1 MDNFRS
7 TDVLCGRGK
16 KFFDHEGNQNLRAT
30 VKLLKPEY
38 DTLDKKGKRSIQLQ
52 VFDKVIGK
60 FIKLENNKWI
70 EISQKRALEKIAQ
83 HFRSIAKDTS
93 LSDTKTPS
101 ELNVARSSDI
111 LTHLTQVID
120 NAETSCKTSTDV
132 IDFVKTYVAG
142 SGNILTQVNEFIDN
156 AEKSSETGTGTDV
169 IKGIKTLLE
178 SSKRHHD
185 HKTNL
190 ENLEDDSIIK
200 NKNKANVEYESNRL
214 YEAYSSIA
222 PSPITSASNSND
234 QLIPKVNKT
243 EQGKQDLPCL
253 GRFSRRFY
261 YDFDAKNVCSWKE
274 LEGRILP
281 DNIHRFHIIEAY
293 AFNCH
298 KIHQLDA
305 VNDKTNSQKKVYKCH
320 SCAWYTTVDRLKNG
334 GWQVRSAS
342 HRLSKKKCTSTCLC
356 SSTQKEKLSDQLF
369 FDCLFVREIVYS
381 CYDEAPAHIDGKVK
395 QHCHGMNL
403 PISQLPAERTRYKVY
418 SQLQVIYIEQRLKRQ
433 YEQLPQRLNEIGKQN
448 PQLSLTLQKDSLG
461 RFYRCFLGFPI
472 GLPEHLENFSYPVM
486 FIDCSHY

>member
-1 MDNFRS
+1 MDNFHP
-7 TDVLCGRGK
+7 TNVLCGRGK
-16 KFFDHEGNQNLRAT
+16 KFFDHEGNQKLREA
-30 VKLLKPEY
+30 VKLHKSQYDTL
-38 DTLDKKGKRSIQLQ
+38 DTLDKKAKRLIQLK
-52 VFDKVIGK
+52 VFHTVNGK
-60 FIKLENNKWI
+60 FIKLENHKWI
-70 EISQKRALEKIAQ
+70 EISHKRALEKIAQ

-120 NAETSCKTSTDV
+120 DAETSCKTSTNV
-132 IDFVKTYVAG
+132 INFFKTYVAG
-142 SGNILTQVNEFIDN
+142 SGNILTQVNEFIHN
-156 AEKSSETGTGTDV
+156 AEKSSKTGTDV
-169 IKGIKTLLE
+169 INGIKTLLE

-234 QLIPKVNKT
+234 QLIPKVHKT

-253 GRFSRRFY
+253 GRRFY
-261 YDFDAKNVCSWKE
+261 YDNDAKNVSSWKE

-281 DNIHRFHIIEAY
+281 DNRHRFQIIEAY

-305 VNDKTNSQKKVYKCH
+305 VNEKTNTQKKVYKCH
-320 SCAWYTTVDRLKNG
+320 SCAWYTTVDRTKNG

-369 FDCLFVREIVYS
+369 FNCFFVCNIVYS
-381 CYDEAPAHIDGKVK
+381 HFDKALPHIDRKV
-395 QHCHGMNL
+395 
-403 PISQLPAERTRYKVY
+403 I
-418 SQLQVIYIEQRLKRQ
+418 
-433 YEQLPQRLNEIGKQN
+433 
-448 PQLSLTLQKDSLG
+448 
-461 RFYRCFLGFPI
+461 
-472 GLPEHLENFSYPVM
+472 
-486 FIDCSHY
+486 